1 MTLSP
6 SMSDAGGGGDGVLP
20 LAPSGVPGEGGGGV
34 GPLAPGGV
42 PGLWP
47 RRWRTNR
54 PSFLVGAPVPPD
66 DRGLLQSLA
75 TWLVP
80 WQLKQRVGRRQV
92 ATRCAAERQLRQRS
106 STSLGRTRSLLG
118 PRRRCDAF
126 FPLYVAPFARAAR
139 AGRCGNTCCQPSWSG
154 AVARRR
160 GPRRWWTGIRPGPGS
175 LPAAVP
181 VGALA
186 FVGLLRRLRRL
197 RRLDLGSLFPGGAD
211 VPSASAAVRL
221 RGCAAAEPGVEE
233 GAEDPDLWWGA
244 LFGGSLETCVS
255 GSLSAARRAAAR

>member
-118 PRRRCDAF
+118 PHRRCDAC
-126 FPLYVAPFARAAR
+126 FPLDIAPFARAAR
-139 AGRCGNTCCQPSWSG
+139 AGRCGNTCCQPSWPG

-160 GPRRWWTGIRPGPGS
+160 GPRRWWTGIRPGPRS
-175 LPAAVP
+175 LPVAVP
-181 VGALA
+181 DAALA
-186 FVGLLRRLRRL
+186 FASLLHRLRRL
-197 RRLDLGSLFPGGAD
+197 RCLGLGSLSPGDAD
-211 VPSASAAVRL
+211 VPSASAAGRL
-221 RGCAAAEPGVEE
+221 RGCAAAEAVVVG
-233 GAEDPDLWWGA
+233 GAEDPDLWWGT
-244 LFGGSLETCVS
+244 LFGSSLKTCFS